1 MSSQVDSANNKLI
14 NGNHGE
20 IIYSDEAVREILNF
34 LGIPS
39 VQPAERLA
47 VPEVQSERVVNIS
60 VDQSVKMQLTDPKKK
75 VAESTDDIIVS
86 FNPEVGIYRLRII
99 PQESKISYLSLTQIS
114 DKSVENRMF
123 RVNFSKNR
131 PVDYLLIYN
140 PLSLSVPKLIQI

>member
-1 MSSQVDSANNKLI
+1 
-14 NGNHGE
+14 
-20 IIYSDEAVREILNF
+20 
-34 LGIPS
+34 
-39 VQPAERLA
+39 
-47 VPEVQSERVVNIS
+47 
-60 VDQSVKMQLTDPKKK
+60 MQLTDPKKK

>member
-1 MSSQVDSANNKLI
+1 MAKHQATYVDGFVL
-14 NGNHGE
+14 
-20 IIYSDEAVREILNF
+20 
-34 LGIPS
+34 
-39 VQPAERLA
+39 
-47 VPEVQSERVVNIS
+47 VV
-60 VDQSVKMQLTDPKKK
+60 PKKK